1 MKKLLLIAFGIFV
14 VVCGLAQPTEESK
27 PAEVKP
33 EKNPRFT
40 SENGVGLIMPDS
52 SFSVSFRFR
61 MQSRALYFTRSETDL
76 RMSEIEARIRRL
88 RLRFEGFVLDPRL
101 QYYIQLS
108 FSRGDM
114 DWRGRDVST
123 INESPNII
131 RDAVIYYQPDERITF
146 IFGQTKL
153 PGNRQ
158 RVVSSGELQFY
169 DRSIVNATFN
179 IDRDFGLQAYYHNHI
194 GNVHYAVKGA
204 LTTGDGR
211 NVSSTPPGLAY
222 TGRVELMPFGQFT
235 NPDPILGGGFSEG
248 DLARE
253 ETPKLAIAGGMSFN
267 DRARRT
273 GAQIGDD
280 LYEFRDIKTYFADL
294 LLKYNGFAFY
304 TEYMKRASPNPVT
317 INEDAEVRHIIIGE
331 GLLFQAS
338 YLLKSN
344 IEIAGRYA
352 TVIPDDEIRNLQMKE
367 RAYTLGLTRYL
378 KKHRV
383 KVQGN
388 ISYES
393 SIDTVEDSDN
403 NNWMAGVQ
411 IEFGI

>member
-1 MKKLLLIAFGIFV
+1 MKKLLFIALGIFLV
-14 VVCGLAQPTEESK
+14 APGLAQRDQESQTG
-27 PAEVKP
+27 EVKQ
-33 EKNPRFT
+33 EKSPRFS

-61 MQSRALYFTRSETDL
+61 MQSRALYYTNSETDL
-76 RMSEIEARIRRL
+76 SMSEIEARIRRL
-88 RLRFEGFVLDPRL
+88 RLRFEGFLLDPRL

-179 IDRDFGLQAYYHNHI
+179 IDRDFGIQAYYHNNT
-194 GNVHYAVKGA
+194 GNLHYAIKGA

-211 NVSSTPPGLAY
+211 NVTATPPGLAY

-235 NPDPILGGGFSEG
+235 DPDPILGGGYNEG

-267 DRARRT
+267 DRARRS
-273 GAQIGDD
+273 GAQIGSD
-280 LYEFRDIKTYFADL
+280 LYEPRDIKTYFADL

-304 TEYMKRASPNPVT
+304 SEYMERVSSNPIT
-317 INEDAEVRHIIIGE
+317 ISDDADVSHIITGE
-331 GLLFQAS
+331 GWLFQTS
-338 YLLKSN
+338 YLFKNN

-352 TVIPDDEIRNLQMKE
+352 TVIPDDEISDLQSTE
-367 RAYTLGLTRYL
+367 RIYTLGMTRYL
-378 KKHRV
+378 KKHRI

-393 SIDTVEDSDN
+393 NIDAIQNSQE
-403 NNWMAGVQ
+403 NNWMAGLQ